1 MRKLSLFVILAVM
14 FAAGRAYSA
23 DSDVLA
29 RIGNQKFTVADFNR
43 VVSYYDEAKRKLLEE
58 RPQLKQVI
66 LKRIVEGMVI
76 SRIARDKGFDKHKDV
91 KEQIEL
97 LTNDFL
103 ASEYI
108 KQEVVGKINISEQDM
123 KMYYKSH
130 QDDFKSP
137 EMVDARHILIRVD
150 KSASEETRRE
160 AKEKAEL
167 ILEKIKSGADFAEL
181 ASKFSDDPSSRAKGG
196 ELGFF
201 ARGRFIP
208 EFEKAAFDLKPGQV
222 SDVVKTSV
230 GYDIIKVEAKK
241 EPAVEP
247 YEKVK
252 EKVREQVFKDF
263 KAARISNFVEDAM
276 SDAKVKF
283 NFAPILPKK
292 GAPLK

>member
-1 MRKLSLFVILAVM
+1 VKKLCLFVILAVVL
-14 FAAGRAYSA
+14 AAGRAYSA

-29 RIGNQKFTVADFNR
+29 RIGNQKITVADFNR
-43 VVSYYDEAKRKLLEE
+43 IVSYYDEAKRKLLDE

-66 LKRIVEGMVI
+66 VKRIVEGIVI

-108 KQEVVGKINISEQDM
+108 KQEVVGKIDISEKDM

-137 EMVDARHILIRVD
+137 EMVEARHILIKVD
-150 KSASEETRRE
+150 KSASEGTRKE
-160 AKEKAEL
+160 AREKAEE
-167 ILEKIKSGADFAEL
+167 ILKKIKSGEDFAKL
-181 ASKFSDDPSSRAKGG
+181 ASKFSDDPTSRAKGG

-201 ARGRFIP
+201 PMGRFIP
-208 EFEKAAFDLKPGQV
+208 EFEKVAFELKPGQV
-222 SDVVKTSV
+222 SDVVKTPV
-230 GYDIIKVEAKK
+230 GYDIIKVEARK

-247 YEKVK
+247 YDKVK

-263 KAARISNFVEDAM
+263 KRARINDFVENAM

-283 NFAPILPKK
+283 NFAPLLTKKEAPPK
-292 GAPLK
+292 